1 MIDRYD
7 NLSDEEFG
15 RLIRQA
21 VKGREQAARESASTR
36 SGFSKFLEACGLDGL
51 AKAVANLTA
60 NAWNSA
66 RVALFG
72 S

>member
-21 VKGREQAARESASTR
+21 VKGREEVARESATTMT
-36 SGFSKFLEACGLDGL
+36 GFSKFLEACGLDGL
-51 AKAVANLTA
+51 AKAISNLTSSG
-60 NAWNSA
+60 WNTA
-66 RVALFG
+66 RTALFG